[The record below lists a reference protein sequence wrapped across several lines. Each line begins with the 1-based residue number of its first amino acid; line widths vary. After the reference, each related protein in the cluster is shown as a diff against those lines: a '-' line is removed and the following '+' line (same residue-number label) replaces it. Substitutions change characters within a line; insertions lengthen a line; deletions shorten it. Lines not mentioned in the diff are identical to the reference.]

1 MEIVEHIETLNEYQQ
16 KATATADYPM
26 LGENLVYPA
35 LGCAEEAGE
44 IAGKVKKLWRN
55 QGIFSGTDEKLT
67 TEQKDAIVKE
77 MGDNLW
83 YLAALATE
91 LGTTLQL
98 VAMLNLHKLKDR
110 KERGVI
116 KSEGDN
122 R

>member
-1 MEIVEHIETLNEYQQ
+1 MNINDYQAQ
-16 KATATADYPM
+16 ATQTADYPM

-44 IAGKVKKLWRN
+44 VAGKVKKLWRN
-55 QGIFSGTDEKLT
+55 KGKMSAKELTKDER
-67 TEQKDAIVKE
+67 DSIIKE

-91 LGTTLQL
+91 LRIGLSD
-98 VAMLNLHKLKDR
+98 VCAINLDKLADR
-110 KERGVI
+110 KARGVI

>member
-1 MEIVEHIETLNEYQQ
+1 MLTFNDYQEG
-16 KATATADYPM
+16 ATGTADYPM
-26 LGENLVYPA
+26 LGDNIIYPA

-55 QGIFSGTDEKLT
+55 KGKMAGRELTPDEKS
-67 TEQKDAIVKE
+67 AVVKE

-83 YLAALATE
+83 YLAALASE
-91 LGTTLQL
+91 LDISLGE
-98 VAMLNLHKLKDR
+98 VAVINLDKLADR
-110 KERGVI
+110 KARGVI